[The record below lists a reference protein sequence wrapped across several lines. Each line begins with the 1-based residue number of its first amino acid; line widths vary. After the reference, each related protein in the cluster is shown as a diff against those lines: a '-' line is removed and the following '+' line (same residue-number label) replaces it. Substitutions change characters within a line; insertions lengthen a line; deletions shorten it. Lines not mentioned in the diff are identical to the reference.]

1 MVCEKYPRTHANE
14 ESKISRKHMSEYM
27 RKLNVF
33 FSHLRNGKKF
43 EIPHFFKLV
52 CIHSI
57 SIPRFIGTPRLARS
71 NIAQKRCFRM
81 TKFRNNAFSD
91 ALYRLFFIFFFFYFS
106 FSLGFRASVRTVAHR
121 RSRRGYLA
129 RGGLIWQ
136 TEIFSRRE
144 TKIQKICIKTVYLHR
159 TMQNEIPGWE
169 FRDGEWID
177 GVE

>member
-1 MVCEKYPRTHANE
+1 MVCEKYPKTHANE

-91 ALYRLFFIFFFFYFS
+91 ALYRLFFIFFFFLFFVFS
-106 FSLGFRASVRTVAHR
+106 RISRIRPKRRASAISTWLFSAR
-121 RSRRGYLA
+121 RSDLA
-129 RGGLIWQ
+129 NGNILATRDENSENLHKNR
-136 TEIFSRRE
+136 IFAPYDA
-144 TKIQKICIKTVYLHR
+144 K
-159 TMQNEIPGWE
+159 
-169 FRDGEWID
+169 RDTRMRIS
-177 GVE
+177 